1 METKYIEPFIEATIN
16 IFKEF
21 YSEELILK
29 TPFLFDKNEDMGW
42 DLSAV
47 IGIAGETK
55 GVITLSF
62 PKELIIKL
70 TEKLVGYPI
79 KNLDED
85 VIDSTG
91 EVVNIIAGNA
101 KKGLEQFRLV
111 ISLPSIVTGEDHKI
125 AWPSNSNMPIVTIP
139 FDTSLGSFHLS
150 VGLENIIK

>member
-1 METKYIEPFIEATIN
+1 MDTKYIEPFVEATIN

-21 YSEELILK
+21 YDETPDMK
-29 TPFLFDKNEDMGW
+29 TPFIFNKDENMGW

-47 IGIAGETK
+47 
-55 GVITLSF
+55 
-62 PKELIIKL
+62 KL

-79 KNLDED
+79 ESIDDD

-101 KKGLEQFRLV
+101 KKGLEEFRLV
-111 ISLPSIVTGEDHKI
+111 ISLPSIVQGENHQI
-125 AWPSNSNMPIVTIP
+125 SWPSNSMPIITIP
-139 FDTSLGSFHLS
+139 FVISMGTFHLS

>member
-1 METKYIEPFIEATIN
+1 MDTKYIEPFVEATIN
-16 IFKEF
+16 IFKDF
-21 YSEELILK
+21 YGEIPEMK
-29 TPFLFDKNEDMGW
+29 PPFLFDKDEDLGW

-55 GVITLSF
+55 GVITVSF

-70 TEKLVGYPI
+70 TEKLVGYEV
-79 KNLDED
+79 LDIDDD

-101 KKGLEQFRLV
+101 KKGLEEFRLV
-111 ISLPSIVTGEDHKI
+111 ISLPSIVRGQNHKI
-125 AWPSNSNMPIVTIP
+125 SWPSNSMPIITIP
-139 FDTSLGSFHLS
+139 FNISLGTFFVS

>member
-1 METKYIEPFIEATIN
+1 MDTKYIEPFIEATIK
-16 IFKEF
+16 IFEEF
-21 YSEELILK
+21 YKE
-29 TPFLFDKNEDMGW
+29 TPEVKNPFIFNKDEDMMW

-55 GVITLSF
+55 GVIAISF
-62 PKELIIKL
+62 PKKMITELTKV
-70 TEKLVGYPI
+70 LVGYDI
-79 KNLDED
+79 EDIDED

-111 ISLPSIVTGEDHKI
+111 ISLPSIIKGNNHKI
-125 AWPSNSNMPIVTIP
+125 AWPSNSMPIITIP
-139 FDTSLGSFHLS
+139 FAISLGTFHVS

>member
-1 METKYIEPFIEATIN
+1 MDTKYIEPFVEATVK
-16 IFKEF
+16 IFEEF
-21 YSEELILK
+21 YNETPEMK
-29 TPFLFDKNEDMGW
+29 KPFLFNKDENLGW

-55 GVITLSF
+55 GVITISF
-62 PKELIIKL
+62 PQDLIIAL
-70 TEKLVGYPI
+70 TEKLVGYEVTEV
-79 KNLDED
+79 DDD

-111 ISLPSIVTGEDHKI
+111 ISLPSIVRGSNHKI
-125 AWPSNSNMPIVTIP
+125 SWPSNSMPIITIP
-139 FDTSLGSFHLS
+139 FKLSLGTFHLS

>member
-1 METKYIEPFIEATIN
+1 MDTKYIEPFVEATIN

-21 YSEELILK
+21 YDETPDMK
-29 TPFLFDKNEDMGW
+29 TPFIFNKDENMGW

-55 GVITLSF
+55 GVITLGF
-62 PKELIIKL
+62 PKDLIIKL

-79 KNLDED
+79 ESIDDD

-101 KKGLEQFRLV
+101 KKGLEEFRLV
-111 ISLPSIVTGEDHKI
+111 ISLPSIVQGENHQI
-125 AWPSNSNMPIVTIP
+125 SWPSNSMPIITIP
-139 FDTSLGSFHLS
+139 FVISMGTFHLS

>member
-1 METKYIEPFIEATIN
+1 MDTKYIEPFVEATIN

-21 YSEELILK
+21 YNETPEMR
-29 TPFLFDKNEDMGW
+29 TPFIFNKDENMGW

-55 GVITLSF
+55 GVITLGF

-70 TEKLVGYPI
+70 TERLVGYPI
-79 KNLDED
+79 GSIDDD

-101 KKGLEQFRLV
+101 KKGLEEFRLV
-111 ISLPSIVTGEDHKI
+111 ISLPSIVQGENHQI
-125 AWPSNSNMPIVTIP
+125 SWPSNSMPIIIIP
-139 FDTSLGSFHLS
+139 FVISLGTFHLS

>member
-1 METKYIEPFIEATIN
+1 MDTKYIEPFVEATVN

-21 YSEELILK
+21 YDE
-29 TPFLFDKNEDMGW
+29 TPEMKNPFIFDKDENMGW

-55 GVITLSF
+55 GMITISF
-62 PKELIIKL
+62 PKDIIIKL
-70 TEKLVGYPI
+70 TEKLVGYPVEDI
-79 KNLDED
+79 DED

-101 KKGLEQFRLV
+101 KKGLEEFRLV
-111 ISLPSIVTGEDHKI
+111 ISLPSIIRGEDHKI
-125 AWPSNSNMPIVTIP
+125 SWPSNSMPIITIP
-139 FDTSLGSFHLS
+139 FTISLGTFHVS

>member
-1 METKYIEPFIEATIN
+1 MDTKYIEPFIEATLN

-21 YSEELILK
+21 YDEEPILK
-29 TPFLFDKNEDMGW
+29 SPFLFDKHENLGW

-47 IGIAGETK
+47 IGIGGETK
-55 GVITLSF
+55 GVISISF
-62 PKELIIKL
+62 PKALIIKL
-70 TEKLVGYPI
+70 TEKLVGYEI
-79 KNLDED
+79 TEIDDD

-111 ISLPSIVTGEDHKI
+111 ISLPSIIKGENHKI
-125 AWPSNSNMPIVTIP
+125 AWPSSSIPIITIP
-139 FDTSLGSFHLS
+139 FETTYGIFHVS

>member
-1 METKYIEPFIEATIN
+1 MDTKYIEPFVEATIN

-21 YSEELILK
+21 YKEEPK
-29 TPFLFDKNEDMGW
+29 MKSPFLFDKSEDLGW

-55 GVITLSF
+55 GVITISF
-62 PKELIIKL
+62 PKDLIIKL
-70 TEKLVGYPI
+70 TEKLVGYDI
-79 KNLDED
+79 DEIDDD

-111 ISLPSIVTGEDHKI
+111 ISLPSIIEGVGHKI
-125 AWPSNSNMPIVTIP
+125 AWPSSSMPIVTIP
-139 FDTSLGSFHLS
+139 FELSLGTFHVS

>member
-1 METKYIEPFIEATIN
+1 MDTKYIEPFIEATIN
-16 IFKEF
+16 VFKEF
-21 YSEELILK
+21 YGEEPVLK
-29 TPFLFDKNEDMGW
+29 TPFLFDREEDLGW

-62 PKELIIKL
+62 PKDLIIKL
-70 TEKLVGYPI
+70 TEKLVGYEI
-79 KNLDED
+79 KELDDD

-111 ISLPSIVTGEDHKI
+111 ISLPSIVQGKNHKI
-125 AWPSNSNMPIVTIP
+125 AWPSHNNMPIISIP
-139 FDTSLGSFHLS
+139 FDTTMGMFHVS

>member
-1 METKYIEPFIEATIN
+1 MDTKYIEPFIEATVN

-21 YSEELILK
+21 YGEIPEMKS
-29 TPFLFDKNEDMGW
+29 PFLFNKDENMGW

-55 GVITLSF
+55 GVITLGFS
-62 PKELIIKL
+62 KELIIKL

-79 KNLDED
+79 EGIDDD

-101 KKGLEQFRLV
+101 KKGLEEFRLV
-111 ISLPSIVTGEDHKI
+111 ISLPSIVQGENHQI
-125 AWPSNSNMPIVTIP
+125 SWPSHSMPIITIP
-139 FDTSLGSFHLS
+139 FVISLGTFHLS

>member
-1 METKYIEPFIEATIN
+1 MDTKYIEPFVEATIK
-16 IFKEF
+16 IFEEF
-21 YSEELILK
+21 YKETPEMK
-29 TPFLFDKNEDMGW
+29 NPFLFNKSEDLGW

-55 GVITLSF
+55 GVITISF
-62 PKELIIKL
+62 SKKMVTEL
-70 TEKLVGYPI
+70 TERLVGYKVEDI
-79 KNLDED
+79 DDD

-111 ISLPSIVTGEDHKI
+111 ISLPSIVRGEGHQI
-125 AWPSNSNMPIVTIP
+125 SWPSNSMPIITIP
-139 FDTSLGSFHLS
+139 FSISLGTFHVS